1 MQLSSFIC
9 VMKMVYMILFV
20 GSDVNRQDV
29 DGRTPLML
37 ACAHDDG
44 GKCVEYL
51 LSHKADPSIVDNK
64 VRLICINLDH

>member
-1 MQLSSFIC
+1 MNRLLYIF
-9 VMKMVYMILFV
+9 FA

-64 VRLICINLDH
+64 VRQNNVRMSKH

>member
-1 MQLSSFIC
+1 
-9 VMKMVYMILFV
+9 MILFV

-51 LSHKADPSIVDNK
+51 LQEYCRCVANVLH
-64 VRLICINLDH
+64 ICRINVAYLLQMCCISVT

>member
-1 MQLSSFIC
+1 M
-9 VMKMVYMILFV
+9 
-20 GSDVNRQDV
+20 NRQDV

-64 VRLICINLDH
+64 VRLNNVRMPKY

>member
-1 MQLSSFIC
+1 MF
-9 VMKMVYMILFV
+9 FA

-64 VRLICINLDH
+64 VRLNNVK

>member
-1 MQLSSFIC
+1 
-9 VMKMVYMILFV
+9 MKYKSPSWYIFFA

-64 VRLICINLDH
+64 VRLNNVRMPKY